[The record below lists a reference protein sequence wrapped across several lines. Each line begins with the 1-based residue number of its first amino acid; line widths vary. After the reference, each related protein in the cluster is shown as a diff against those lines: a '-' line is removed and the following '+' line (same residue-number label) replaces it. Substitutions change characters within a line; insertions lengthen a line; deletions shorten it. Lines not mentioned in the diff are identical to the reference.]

1 MRFRLHHL
9 CSSLL
14 KLVCAK
20 EIIFVSLTAQFN
32 FKHSFDFE
40 RAFYVK

>member
-14 KLVCAK
+14 KLVCTK
-20 EIIFVSLTAQFN
+20 EIIFALLLLN
-32 FKHSFDFE
+32 FSYKYSFDFE
-40 RAFYVK
+40 RAFYVQ